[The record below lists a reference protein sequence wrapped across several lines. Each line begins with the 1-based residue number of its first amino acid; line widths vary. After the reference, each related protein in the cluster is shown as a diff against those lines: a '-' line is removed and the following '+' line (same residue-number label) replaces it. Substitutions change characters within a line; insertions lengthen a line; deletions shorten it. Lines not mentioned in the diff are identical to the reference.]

1 MNMDNFY
8 ETDAV
13 YEKVSKGM
21 KLAREVAKE
30 FKNDYKIDLRI
41 CTFTFD
47 CQLGKGWIELRFDND
62 ENIKIN
68 SNIKSDLTL
77 QEAYERNRETFKKD
91 GWYDDIQI
99 VSCMVSVFFEKIG
112 AKNITVNILGD

>member
-1 MNMDNFY
+1 MDNFY

-21 KLAREVAKE
+21 KLAREVAKD

-47 CQLGKGWIELRFDND
+47 CQLGKGYVELRFDND

-77 QEAYERNRETFKKD
+77 QETFERNRDILKKEN
-91 GWYDDIQI
+91 GWDDIHTA
-99 VSCMVSVFFEKIG
+99 SCMISVFLENIG
-112 AKNITVNILGD
+112 AENIMVNILGD

>member
-1 MNMDNFY
+1 MDNFY

-13 YEKVSKGM
+13 YEKVSKGI
-21 KLAREVAKE
+21 KLAREVAKD

-41 CTFTFD
+41 CTFNFT
-47 CQLGKGWIELRFDND
+47 QGKEKGWIELRFDND

-68 SNIKSDLTL
+68 SNIKDNPF
-77 QEAYERNRETFKKD
+77 QEIYERNREIFKKD

-99 VSCMVSVFFEKIG
+99 VSCMISVFFKKIG

>member
-1 MNMDNFY
+1 MDNFY

-13 YEKVSKGM
+13 YEKVSKGI
-21 KLAREVAKE
+21 KLAREVAKD

-41 CTFTFD
+41 CTFNFT
-47 CQLGKGWIELRFDND
+47 QGKEKGWIELRFDND

-68 SNIKSDLTL
+68 SNIKDSPF
-77 QEAYERNRETFKKD
+77 QEIYERNRKN
-91 GWYDDIQI
+91 GWYDDLQI
-99 VSCMVSVFFEKIG
+99 VSCMISVFFKKIG